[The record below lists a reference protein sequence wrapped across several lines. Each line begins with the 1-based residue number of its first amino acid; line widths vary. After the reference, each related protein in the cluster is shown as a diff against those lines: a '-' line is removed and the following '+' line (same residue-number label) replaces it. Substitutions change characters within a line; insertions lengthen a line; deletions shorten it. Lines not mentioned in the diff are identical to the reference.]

1 MTRIDRPD
9 RVARH
14 TVDLD
19 APIIVQSHL
28 RWDFVWQRPQQ
39 LLSRMAASNPV
50 LFVEEPIFLDDV
62 ATGRL
67 ELTSPMKNLTR
78 AIPHLPAALRGD
90 YETAITEVRT
100 LVQQAVG
107 KGGPL
112 ERQFVSP
119 IQWFYTPMPAPAML
133 GAFGERAV
141 VYDCMDELSQFR
153 FAPADLLD
161 RERLLMENSNVVFT
175 GGYKLFQ
182 SKSRYHSN
190 VHFFGCG
197 VDSPHFAKARLSD
210 TETPAD
216 VAGITQPIM
225 GYYGVIDER
234 LDYELLGKLAA
245 ANPDWALVMVGPV
258 VKVDPRELPQGA
270 NIHWLGQKT
279 YNELPAYVKTFDVC
293 LMPFALNEATEYINP
308 TKTLEYMAAGKPI
321 VSTAVA
327 DVVRNFTPIV
337 KVARSHDGF
346 VTAVRSS
353 MTNPDAALIAQGIGM
368 AKDHS
373 WESIVNTMRSLI
385 AESIATRELTL
396 TVAADSA
403 DTSESW
409 MADRPAVRSVG
420 TRTRTVG
427 AFDQTSASGELS
439 A

>member
-1 MTRIDRPD
+1 MTRLDRQDRGVRIPD
-9 RVARH
+9 
-14 TVDLD
+14 DLD

-39 LLSRMAASNPV
+39 LLSRLAASNPV
-50 LFVEEPIFLDDV
+50 LFVEEPIFFDDL
-62 ATGRL
+62 AAGRL
-67 ELTSPMKNLTR
+67 DLSSPMKNLTR
-78 AIPHLPAALRGD
+78 AIPHLPVALRED
-90 YETAITEVRT
+90 YDTAVTAVRT
-100 LVQQAVG
+100 LVQKAIG

-112 ERQFVSP
+112 DRQFASP

-141 VYDCMDELSQFR
+141 VYDCMDELAQFR
-153 FAPADLLD
+153 FAPVDLLD
-161 RERLLMENSNVVFT
+161 RERLLMENANVVFT

-210 TETPAD
+210 TEIPAD

-234 LDYELLGKLAA
+234 LDYELLAQLAA
-245 ANPDWALVMVGPV
+245 AHKEWALVMVGPV
-258 VKVDPRELPQGA
+258 VKVDPRDLPQGD
-270 NIHWLGQKT
+270 NIHWLGQKS

-327 DVVRNFTPIV
+327 DVVRNFTPVV
-337 KVARSHDGF
+337 KVARSNDGF
-346 VTAVRSS
+346 VAAVRSA
-353 MTNPDAALIAQGIGM
+353 MTLPDASLIARGIGM

-373 WESIVNTMRSLI
+373 WESIVATMRGLI
-385 AESIATRELTL
+385 AESLTSRELTL
-396 TVAADSA
+396 TVAGDAASDE
-403 DTSESW
+403 SESW
-409 MADRPAVRSVG
+409 TGERASSRSVA
-420 TRTRTVG
+420 TRGR
-427 AFDQTSASGELS
+427 AFDTSAAGGELS